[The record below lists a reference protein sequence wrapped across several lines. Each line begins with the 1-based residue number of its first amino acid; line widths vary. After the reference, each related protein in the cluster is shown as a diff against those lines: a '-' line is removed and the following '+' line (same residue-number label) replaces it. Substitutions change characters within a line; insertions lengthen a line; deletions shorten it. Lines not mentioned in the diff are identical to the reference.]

1 MQKKH
6 DRVIASFK
14 VKVCGFQSGSHDQT
28 ASCGASTHTHTH
40 THTRT
45 HTLTHTQTHTHT
57 QRHKHT
63 HTHTQTDRQ
72 TESHAHTLSHTHT
85 HTHTHTHN
93 AVGVVP
99 TEGTGS
105 VRFPNPSTRRQ
116 GQGSY
121 AVQKWFLGT
130 QTFPD
135 LWSRKELCD

>member
-1 MQKKH
+1 MDSKA
-6 DRVIASFK
+6 DRTIRLRPA
-14 VKVCGFQSGSHDQT
+14 
-28 ASCGASTHTHTH
+28 ARPHTHTH
-40 THTRT
+40 I
-45 HTLTHTQTHTHT
+45 HTHAHT
-57 QRHKHT
+57 HSLTHKHT
-63 HTHTQTDRQ
+63 HTHRDTNTHTHTHRQTDRQ
-72 TESHAHTLSHTHT
+72 NHTHTHSHTHT